1 MTAQLVAILH
11 HEGIKV
17 ASNLAKTRL
26 QVELKEHVCRLAIK
40 PAGIR
45 FEKRID
51 VRACP
56 ITGIACDRVPY
67 HMHALVQFGAHTGRQ
82 LWQSRVNGN
91 ARRLTYHPRYQVQ
104 WFSLGFTAE
113 LVFDFIIITF

>member
-1 MTAQLVAILH
+1 VREIAILLPSRYRFAAFDDRCCPLETKVGTIPGLITAQLVAILH

-51 VRACP
+51 VSACP
-56 ITGIACDRVPY
+56 ITGIACDRVGPY
-67 HMHALVQFGAHTGRQ
+67 HTHALV
-82 LWQSRVNGN
+82 
-91 ARRLTYHPRYQVQ
+91 
-104 WFSLGFTAE
+104 
-113 LVFDFIIITF
+113 